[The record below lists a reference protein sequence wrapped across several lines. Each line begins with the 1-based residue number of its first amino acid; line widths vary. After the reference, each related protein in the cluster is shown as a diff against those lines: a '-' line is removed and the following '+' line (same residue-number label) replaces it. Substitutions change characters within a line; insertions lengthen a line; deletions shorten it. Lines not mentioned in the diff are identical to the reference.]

1 LMFLSQTSI
10 PFYHS
15 VEVIPAAPVAYHST
29 LASTSSDVDFFEPPS
44 SISTLGVIRKVLST
58 SSSGFIFPFYF
69 YSRNLVFV
77 WV

>member
-1 LMFLSQTSI
+1 
-10 PFYHS
+10 
-15 VEVIPAAPVAYHST
+15 
-29 LASTSSDVDFFEPPS
+29 
-44 SISTLGVIRKVLST
+44 VIRKVLST